1 LEKFLIYCI
10 EFLVSFIKVF
20 VEVIIMAHTVWVGDC
35 LDKLRSMED
44 ETVDCC
50 VTSPPY
56 YGLRNYGGK
65 GRWWGGVRNC
75 EHQKGDIITHQ
86 RRSNDKGSAGR
97 KQTTNK
103 GSGSR
108 DTPSEHTHCIKCG
121 AWFGQLGLEPSPEDF
136 VSNLVEI
143 FREVRRVLKPQGT
156 FWLNIGDTYWGG
168 KGKSGMKDSKLQAQR
183 TNSLNKAHHNETG
196 GKGITR
202 PQDGKHSIIKPKD
215 LMMLPHRLAIALQDD
230 GWWVRNDIVWAK
242 PNPMPESVR
251 DRCGRAH
258 EYIFLLSKSKKYYF
272 DSKAIK
278 EPTTDGQ
285 GLRTKRDV
293 WNITNKPFKGAHFA
307 TYPPDLVEPCI
318 LAGCPPEGV
327 VLDPFAGSGTTGA
340 VAEYLGRDSIQIE
353 LMPDY
358 AKLIPKRIE
367 DVKRYFDNRKV

>member
-1 LEKFLIYCI
+1 
-10 EFLVSFIKVF
+10 VNVMSH
-20 VEVIIMAHTVWVGDC
+20 EVLVGDC
-35 LDKLRSMED
+35 LDKLRGMDAES
-44 ETVDCC
+44 VDSC

-56 YGLRNYGGK
+56 YGLRNYGGD
-65 GRWWGGVRNC
+65 GRWWGGIIDC
-75 EHQKGDIITHQ
+75 EHEKGDIITHQ

-97 KQTTNK
+97 KQTTNS
-103 GSGSR
+103 GSGGR
-108 DTPSEHTHCIKCG
+108 DIPSEHTYCIKCDS
-121 AWFGQLGLEPSPEDF
+121 WFGQLGLEPSPEDF
-136 VSNLVEI
+136 VANLVEI

-156 FWLNIGDTYWGG
+156 FWLNIGDTFWGG
-168 KGKSGMKDSKLQAQR
+168 KGKSGMKDAKYQAKR
-183 TNSLNKAHHNETG
+183 TNSLNKAHHNATG

-202 PQDGKHSIIKPKD
+202 PQDGKHSTIKPKD

-258 EYIFLLSKSKKYYF
+258 EYIFLLTKSKKYYF
-272 DSKAIK
+272 DYQAVK
-278 EPTTDGQ
+278 EPTTDGK
-285 GLRTKRDV
+285 GLRTRRDV
-293 WNITNKPFKGAHFA
+293 WTITNKPFKGAHFA

-318 LAGCPPEGV
+318 LAGCPPEGI

-340 VAEYLGRDSIQIE
+340 VAEYLGRSSIQIE